1 MLKERLMSDLLSFLA
16 GAVLVFSALL
26 YLVFVS
32 RILAKAGGPL
42 TFVAAWHLPLAA
54 IAALLSLYAAV
65 RRRSN
70 LGLVLFVCSVIV
82 ITFYIF
88 FTVS

>member
-1 MLKERLMSDLLSFLA
+1 M
-16 GAVLVFSALL
+16 
-26 YLVFVS
+26 
-32 RILAKAGGPL
+32 